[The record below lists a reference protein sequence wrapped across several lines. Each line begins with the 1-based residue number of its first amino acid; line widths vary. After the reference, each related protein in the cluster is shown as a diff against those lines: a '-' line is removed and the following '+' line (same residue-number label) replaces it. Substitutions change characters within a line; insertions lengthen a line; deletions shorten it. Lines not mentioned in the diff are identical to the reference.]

1 MTDSVIQHSP
11 IDAVITWVDGA
22 DPAHKEKLEKYILS
36 IGGQRP
42 RAASTARFHSL
53 NEIEYCVVS
62 LLKFAPWIG
71 TIFVVSDNQA
81 PGFIKKLAGTK
92 YESRVKV
99 IDHRIIFSGYEDC
112 LPSFSSMS
120 IASLLWRIPGL
131 SERFIF
137 LNDDFCLIRSLSPS
151 AFYRDEKVV
160 LRGSWKVQ
168 TERRLIKK
176 IVNWFKRC
184 FGVGEKNTSNS
195 RVRFIGVQEN
205 SARMFGYMQN
215 VFQLE
220 HNPHPWRKSV
230 WRDYCERY
238 PEILKTNISFRF
250 RSPLQFV
257 PEGFSAHCLL
267 KMGLAVV
274 DNQLRTLQ
282 IKPGDQAL
290 IRIKAKLAQA
300 DRDASY
306 VFACFQSLENASP
319 EALATILG
327 WIDKR
332 IGDLDHF
339 LAQEAAADREFYSES
354 KCI

>member
-1 MTDSVIQHSP
+1 MTDSAIQNSP

-22 DPAHKEKLEKYILS
+22 DPAHKEKLENYILS

-42 RAASTARFHSL
+42 RAAGAARFHSL

-71 TIFVVSDNQA
+71 TIYVVSDDQA

-99 IDHRIIFSGYEDC
+99 IDHRTIFAGYEDC

-120 IASLLWRIPGL
+120 IASLLWRIPDL
-131 SERFIF
+131 AERFIF
-137 LNDDFCLIRSLSPS
+137 LNDDFSLIRPLSPD
-151 AFYRDEKVV
+151 AFYRDGKVV
-160 LRGSWKVQ
+160 LRGSWKAQ
-168 TERRLIKK
+168 TERRVIKK
-176 IVNWFKRC
+176 IVRWFKGC
-184 FGVGEKNTSNS
+184 FGLEEKDNSNS

-205 SARMFGYMQN
+205 SARMFGYTQN

-220 HNPHPWRKSV
+220 HNPHPWLKSV
-230 WRDYCERY
+230 WRDYCERN
-238 PEILKTNISFRF
+238 PDSLRANISFRL
-250 RSPLQFV
+250 RSASQFV
-257 PEGFSAHCLL
+257 PEGLSAHCLL
-267 KMGLAVV
+267 KMEMAIV

-290 IRIKAKLAQA
+290 IRIRAKLAQA
-300 DRDASY
+300 ERDESY
-306 VFACFQSLENASP
+306 VFACFQSLENAPP
-319 EALATILG
+319 EALTLILG
-327 WIDKR
+327 WLDRR

-339 LAQEAAADREFYSES
+339 LEHETDSCR
-354 KCI
+354 